1 MTVTLTSGTYT
12 LPPGRTTTLTATV
25 SANPGDGG
33 VPSGTVK
40 FMLRS
45 TLLGTETLVPANATE
60 SAASLPLSASELTD
74 GANKLTAV
82 YSGNSVYG
90 SSTSMPITVTLQ

>member
-1 MTVTLTSGTYT
+1 
-12 LPPGRTTTLTATV
+12 
-25 SANPGDGG
+25 
-33 VPSGTVK
+33 
-40 FMLRS
+40 
-45 TLLGTETLVPANATE
+45 LLGTETLVPANATE